1 MNLSPDPQLATSS
14 PMDYE
19 EKYNALLLKETK
31 TNNDNVYLKSRFEEL
46 KESHQDLISQLEKHK
61 IIKAHEWFE
70 TGDISDSLTLI
81 AGVGLNKIN
90 ATIPKEV
97 IEENEMLKSH
107 HTWWLKEGGMEKY
120 EYLKEENA
128 TLKEVQEM
136 NQKIREEYE
145 KEMRDIKIAMGCEGP
160 LSWDI
165 TDILNWIEMKE
176 EQLEATHNCSQQ
188 ANADYERL
196 VDKNNNDNL
205 NFGDILSERDAEI
218 AKLEEEV
225 ANNKRFTDNAVTTL
239 LHKGWTKGDCGV
251 WCEPKS
257 QPRDEEDNDGYRKEV
272 AKLKEEIEELK
283 EEAVENKKL
292 FDITFSE
299 VMKHKEEAT
308 TWENI
313 ARGKSS
319 ALKKHLPDY
328 NPKFWAG
335 SDEDNIDYCF
345 KKINDEIAKLKEEN
359 KMVKIQRDGG
369 REKAKR
375 LEFAIKKLEEEI
387 SNLKS
392 GRHNLMCVINHLK
405 IDYKKVLKEIEADC
419 SPDAW
424 DSM

>member
-120 EYLKEENA
+120 EELKVENA
-128 TLKEVQEM
+128 TLKEVQKM
-136 NQKIREEYE
+136 NQNIREEYE

-165 TDILNWIEMKE
+165 TDILRWIEMSE
-176 EQLEATHNCSQQ
+176 DQLEGARNAADE

-205 NFGDILSERDAEI
+205 NFGDILSERDTEI
-218 AKLEEEV
+218 AKL
-225 ANNKRFTDNAVTTL
+225 
-239 LHKGWTKGDCGV
+239 
-251 WCEPKS
+251 
-257 QPRDEEDNDGYRKEV
+257 
-272 AKLKEEIEELK
+272 
-283 EEAVENKKL
+283 
-292 FDITFSE
+292 
-299 VMKHKEEAT
+299 KEEAT

-328 NPKFWAG
+328 NPKFWTG
-335 SDEDNIDYCF
+335 SDESNIDYCF
-345 KKINDEIAKLKEEN
+345 DKINDEIAKLKS
-359 KMVKIQRDGG
+359 D
-369 REKAKR
+369 
-375 LEFAIKKLEEEI
+375 
-387 SNLKS
+387 SN
-392 GRHNLMCVINHLK
+392 NLMCVINHLK

>member
-14 PMDYE
+14 SMDYE

-120 EYLKEENA
+120 EELKVENA
-128 TLKEVQEM
+128 TLKEVQKM

-165 TDILNWIEMKE
+165 TDILRWIEMSE
-176 EQLEATHNCSQQ
+176 DQLEGARNAADE

-205 NFGDILSERDAEI
+205 NFGDILSERDA
-218 AKLEEEV
+218 
-225 ANNKRFTDNAVTTL
+225 
-239 LHKGWTKGDCGV
+239 
-251 WCEPKS
+251 
-257 QPRDEEDNDGYRKEV
+257 
-272 AKLKEEIEELK
+272 EIEELK

-328 NPKFWAG
+328 NPKFWTG
-335 SDEDNIDYCF
+335 SDESNIDYCF
-345 KKINDEIAKLKEEN
+345 GKINDEIAKLKEVVRKQGDQLVIFHAKE
-359 KMVKIQRDGG
+359 
-369 REKAKR
+369 EKPDTPDSIAAKVV
-375 LEFAIKKLEEEI
+375 LEVSNAEI
-387 SNLKS
+387 AKLKS
-392 GRHNLMCVINHLK
+392 DNNNLMCVINHLK

>member
-120 EYLKEENA
+120 EELKVENA
-128 TLKEVQEM
+128 TLKEIQKM
-136 NQKIREEYE
+136 NQNIREEYE

-165 TDILNWIEMKE
+165 TDILRWIEMSE
-176 EQLEATHNCSQQ
+176 DQLEGARNAADE

-218 AKLEEEV
+218 AKL
-225 ANNKRFTDNAVTTL
+225 
-239 LHKGWTKGDCGV
+239 
-251 WCEPKS
+251 
-257 QPRDEEDNDGYRKEV
+257 
-272 AKLKEEIEELK
+272 
-283 EEAVENKKL
+283 
-292 FDITFSE
+292 
-299 VMKHKEEAT
+299 KEEAT

-328 NPKFWAG
+328 NPKFWTG
-335 SDEDNIDYCF
+335 SDESNIDYCF
-345 KKINDEIAKLKEEN
+345 DKINDEIAKLKS
-359 KMVKIQRDGG
+359 D
-369 REKAKR
+369 
-375 LEFAIKKLEEEI
+375 
-387 SNLKS
+387 SN
-392 GRHNLMCVINHLK
+392 NLMCVINHLK

>member
-46 KESHQDLISQLEKHK
+46 KETHQDLISQLEKHK

-70 TGDISDSLTLI
+70 TGDISDSLTII

-120 EYLKEENA
+120 EELKVENA
-128 TLKEVQEM
+128 TLKEVQKT

-145 KEMRDIKIAMGCEGP
+145 KEMRDIKIAMGCDGP

-165 TDILNWIEMKE
+165 TDILRWIALATEYVGITE
-176 EQLEATHNCSQQ
+176 GDQRQLEAAQNAAAQ

-205 NFGDILSERDAEI
+205 NFGDILSERDA
-218 AKLEEEV
+218 
-225 ANNKRFTDNAVTTL
+225 
-239 LHKGWTKGDCGV
+239 
-251 WCEPKS
+251 
-257 QPRDEEDNDGYRKEV
+257 
-272 AKLKEEIEELK
+272 EIEELK

-345 KKINDEIAKLKEEN
+345 KKINDEIA
-359 KMVKIQRDGG
+359 
-369 REKAKR
+369 
-375 LEFAIKKLEEEI
+375 
-387 SNLKS
+387 NLKS
-392 GRHNLMCVINHLK
+392 DNNNLMCVINHLK

>member
-97 IEENEMLKSH
+97 KEENEMLKSH

-128 TLKEVQEM
+128 TLKEVQKM
-136 NQKIREEYE
+136 NQNIREEYE

-165 TDILNWIEMKE
+165 TDILRWIEMSE
-176 EQLEATHNCSQQ
+176 DQLEGARNAADE

-218 AKLEEEV
+218 AKLKSD
-225 ANNKRFTDNAVTTL
+225 NN
-239 LHKGWTKGDCGV
+239 
-251 WCEPKS
+251 
-257 QPRDEEDNDGYRKEV
+257 
-272 AKLKEEIEELK
+272 
-283 EEAVENKKL
+283 
-292 FDITFSE
+292 
-299 VMKHKEEAT
+299 
-308 TWENI
+308 
-313 ARGKSS
+313 
-319 ALKKHLPDY
+319 
-328 NPKFWAG
+328 
-335 SDEDNIDYCF
+335 
-345 KKINDEIAKLKEEN
+345 
-359 KMVKIQRDGG
+359 
-369 REKAKR
+369 
-375 LEFAIKKLEEEI
+375 
-387 SNLKS
+387 
-392 GRHNLMCVINHLK
+392 NLMCVINHLK

>member
-120 EYLKEENA
+120 EELKVENA
-128 TLKEVQEM
+128 TLKEVQKM

-165 TDILNWIEMKE
+165 TDILRWIEMSE
-176 EQLEATHNCSQQ
+176 DQLEGARNAADE

-218 AKLEEEV
+218 AKL
-225 ANNKRFTDNAVTTL
+225 
-239 LHKGWTKGDCGV
+239 
-251 WCEPKS
+251 
-257 QPRDEEDNDGYRKEV
+257 
-272 AKLKEEIEELK
+272 
-283 EEAVENKKL
+283 
-292 FDITFSE
+292 
-299 VMKHKEEAT
+299 KEEAT

-328 NPKFWAG
+328 NPKFWTG
-335 SDEDNIDYCF
+335 SDESNIDYCF
-345 KKINDEIAKLKEEN
+345 DKINDEIAKLKS
-359 KMVKIQRDGG
+359 D
-369 REKAKR
+369 
-375 LEFAIKKLEEEI
+375 
-387 SNLKS
+387 SN
-392 GRHNLMCVINHLK
+392 NLMCVINHLK